1 MNSQNSLTRNKII
14 KNMRVIKFEDLKIW
28 QIALK
33 ITKEIYD
40 ITSKK
45 EFSKDFSLRDQMRR
59 AIISVSSNIV
69 EGFEK
74 NNNNEFIRFLKIAKG
89 SIGEVRNQLYIALAV
104 KYIEQDE
111 FEKLNNELIELA
123 NQVGK
128 FISYLERNKKLVN
141 SSTRNKTIKK

>member
-1 MNSQNSLTRNKII
+1 
-14 KNMRVIKFEDLKIW
+14 MRITKFENLKIW
-28 QIALK
+28 QIALR

-45 EFSKDFSLRDQMRR
+45 EFSKDFSLKDQIRR

-104 KYIEQDE
+104 NYINQEE

-128 FISYLERNKKLVN
+128 LISYLESNKKLVN
-141 SSTRNKTIKK
+141 SSTRNKLIKK

>member
-1 MNSQNSLTRNKII
+1 
-14 KNMRVIKFEDLKIW
+14 MRITKFEDLKIW

-45 EFSKDFSLRDQMRR
+45 EFSKDFSLRDQIRR

-111 FEKLNNELIELA
+111 FDKLNNELIELA

-128 FISYLERNKKLVN
+128 LISYLEKNKKLVN
-141 SSTRNKTIKK
+141 SSTRNKLIKK